1 MCEEVVLENPKG
13 QISRTPPCLKEFNF
27 EDLKIATNNFKPEAL
42 LGERGYGRI
51 YKGWIDEKT
60 LTPLEW
66 GTAVAIHVNF
76 AANYVLSEQIFLNC
90 GESLILNDTD
100 TQSWPD
106 VKSKFSAKSLTSKA
120 TTQDPLVPK
129 VPFMTTRVSHSE
141 FSYSFPV
148 VTGHALNYAYI
159 VKEYLIAMDGETLTI
174 KFTPSTNSLNAYAFV
189 NGIEVMSMPDDIYK
203 NDDGTLKLVDQD
215 SLIYI

>member
-1 MCEEVVLENPKG
+1 MET
-13 QISRTPPCLKEFNF
+13 S
-27 EDLKIATNNFKPEAL
+27 KPFYSYEIIL
-42 LGERGYGRI
+42 S
-51 YKGWIDEKT
+51 
-60 LTPLEW
+60 
-66 GTAVAIHVNF
+66 VAIHVNF

-100 TQSWPD
+100 TQSWLD

-148 VTGHALNYAYI
+148 VTGRKFMCLYLYSNSYNGLNAIFSISSGSFSLLKNFSPAQTTDALNYAYI

-189 NGIEVMSMPDDIYK
+189 NGIEVMSMPDDTYK